1 MNKIVIIGGG
11 GHAKVLI
18 DIFNMSG
25 QYEIMGI
32 LDTQRETGLSIL
44 NIPVLGNDDLLE
56 GLYKKGIKN
65 ACIAIGSINDNSKR
79 KMLYKR
85 VKQIGFSIP
94 FLTHPQ
100 AIISRN
106 ARISEGVQ
114 VMAGVVIHAE
124 SLIEENT
131 IINTGSIVEHDCY
144 ISRHVHICPGVVI
157 SGGCKINEGAFIGAG
172 STIIQGI
179 KIGKNVTVGAGSV
192 VIRDVADGSKVM
204 GVPAK

>member
-18 DIFNMSG
+18 DIFNMCG
-25 QYEIMGI
+25 QYEIVGI
-32 LDTQRETGLSIL
+32 LDTQHETGLSIL

-65 ACIAIGSINDNSKR
+65 ACIAIGSITDNSKR

-94 FLTHPQ
+94 LLTHPQ

-106 ARISEGVQ
+106 ARISEGVL
-114 VMAGVVIHAE
+114 VMAGVIIQTE

-157 SGGCKINEGAFIGAG
+157 SGGCQINEGAFIGVG

-192 VIRDVADGSKVM
+192 VIRDVPDGSRVM